1 MVCMLWVR
9 RPVWP
14 VPGRVGQRGHVTRG
28 NIVASFCAAIHK
40 ASDNRGGG
48 RSRAGSVRLIG
59 WKKLFWQMCCY
70 QLMMAAAPEQEMLQE
85 ENFRG
90 FFFLGGR
97 RGLWVEGEERHWETK
112 TQPVAAGASSC
123 DCGRRVLQN
132 AWRAAH

>member
-1 MVCMLWVR
+1 
-9 RPVWP
+9 
-14 VPGRVGQRGHVTRG
+14 
-28 NIVASFCAAIHK
+28 
-40 ASDNRGGG
+40 
-48 RSRAGSVRLIG
+48 
-59 WKKLFWQMCCY
+59 
-70 QLMMAAAPEQEMLQE
+70 MMAAAPEQEMLQE